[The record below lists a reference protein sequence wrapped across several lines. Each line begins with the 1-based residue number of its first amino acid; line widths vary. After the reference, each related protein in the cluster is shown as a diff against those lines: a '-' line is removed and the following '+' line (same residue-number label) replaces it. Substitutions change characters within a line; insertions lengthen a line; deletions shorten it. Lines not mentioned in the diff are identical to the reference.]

1 MEDMKGAEE
10 GTMAVSIASLEE
22 ETTKAVSEDA
32 VGEAKT
38 AVQGTKAVS
47 DWAAVGGR
55 RLRWVRLIRI
65 MIQCPVD
72 EQGITYDA

>member
-38 AVQGTKAVS
+38 AVEGTKAVS
-47 DWAAVGGR
+47 DWAAVGR
-55 RLRWVRLIRI
+55 
-65 MIQCPVD
+65 P
-72 EQGITYDA
+72 EDAAMG